1 MRNPRRLL
9 EDLRTAWDRARTRWW
24 VRWSV
29 DLLLVALVLTAV
41 SAWQTRNLPQGEPA
55 PDFTLRTLSGE
66 QVRLSEL
73 RGKPVV
79 LAFWAPWCGVCK
91 MESSTLSGFRSLVGD
106 SAHVLSVAVA
116 YEDEED
122 VRRFAREQEVD
133 YPVLLGGSELRGA
146 FHVDRFP
153 TTFFVSSE
161 GRIERAS
168 VGYTTRLG
176 LLWRLWL

>member
-1 MRNPRRLL
+1 
-9 EDLRTAWDRARTRWW
+9 
-24 VRWSV
+24 
-29 DLLLVALVLTAV
+29 
-41 SAWQTRNLPQGEPA
+41 
-55 PDFTLRTLSGE
+55 
-66 QVRLSEL
+66 
-73 RGKPVV
+73 
-79 LAFWAPWCGVCK
+79 
-91 MESSTLSGFRSLVGD
+91 VGD

-116 YEDEED
+116 YEDEEE

-146 FHVDRFP
+146 FHVDQFP